1 MDPAPKTW
9 SVEKDEHFNFLVC
22 PSLPQVTAAA
32 VRSGLSLCDER
43 QSMDKSYLN
52 SSHDRMQA
60 TKLHSDA
67 NIRPK
72 AVWHANP
79 TFVLVFARWHTG
91 LQ

>member
-22 PSLPQVTAAA
+22 PSLPQATAAA

-52 SSHDRMQA
+52 SSHDRMQ
-60 TKLHSDA
+60 
-67 NIRPK
+67 K